1 MVGAAKITADAKAP
15 NPDKVRGNVTW
26 SLIGGAV
33 IPDVLINVGD
43 SRKVFQTT
51 PTPYRTGFGV
61 DCSGL
66 IEESATAAG
75 WRGANGLSGEGWGA
89 TTWAITKGDSVKDMP
104 QPFLRPGDI
113 IAWSSGSGLAHI
125 LFVNEQPSLIFL
137 PNTTRR
143 VIDEV
148 NTLEANPERT
158 DESGQQS
165 TSGSYLGRTRVF
177 SRAGNFL
184 RNQPRIAYRRLIQ
197 P

>member
-1 MVGAAKITADAKAP
+1 MI
-15 NPDKVRGNVTW
+15 GNVL
-26 SLIGGAV
+26 S
-33 IPDVLINVGD
+33 NVGD

-125 LFVNEQPSLIFL
+125 LFVSEQPQLT
-137 PNTTRR
+137 PDDGKNPQ
-143 VIDEV
+143 VITYV

-158 DESGQQS
+158 DRSGQQS

-177 SRAGNFL
+177 SRAGTFL
-184 RNQPRIAYRRLIQ
+184 RKQPRTAYRRLIQ